1 MASLVRPTASRALH
15 LRILPRPSNLGES
28 REILR
33 LLSQF
38 GEIEYFKNLKY
49 DALSAPNTSLVIFK
63 EESAAEACAHKSPIR
78 FRMGK
83 APAGEQNAPPPPA
96 ATNTASPSSTSD
108 ATPRGAWGAPVG
120 GTQTRAMST
129 NADSLPIPPQRP
141 ITTPFQP
148 PPPPLLESRIYQIE
162 SNYARAHFRDQ
173 INVGHYH
180 GGFALDTKSVSQK
193 ELVKTVPVPG
203 LSCVDWR
210 REDRAWRIVRKEK
223 EREAAGPHRRKS
235 LREIYEEGAT
245 A

>member
-1 MASLVRPTASRALH
+1 MTSLVRSTASRALH

-83 APAGEQNAPPPPA
+83 APAGGEQNVSSPPVANARNP
-96 ATNTASPSSTSD
+96 NASPQGPYGPAFGGNQNRTISSHSD
-108 ATPRGAWGAPVG
+108 ALPTPPE
-120 GTQTRAMST
+120 
-129 NADSLPIPPQRP
+129 RP
-141 ITTPFQP
+141 LQTPFQP
-148 PPPPLLESRIYQIE
+148 PPPLAQESRIYQIE

-173 INVGHYH
+173 INVGAYH
-180 GGFALDTKSVSQK
+180 GSFPIDTKSISQK
-193 ELVKTVPVPG
+193 ELVKAVPIPG
-203 LSCVDWR
+203 LSCVNWR
-210 REDRAWRIVRKEK
+210 AEDRPWRIVQKEK
-223 EREAAGPHRRKS
+223 QRDVAGERRRRS
-235 LREIYEEGAT
+235 LREVYEEGAGV
-245 A
+245 